1 MDKETKKE
9 FETLARM
16 VADGFGHTDKKID
29 GVDKKVDAVDRKV
42 DDLAKKSGL
51 RFMELES
58 KMDEGF
64 KNVDSRLLV
73 IERDIAEIRSHFV
86 YRNEFEDLAIR
97 VKYLETKLGLESGK

>member
-9 FETLARM
+9 FENLARM

-29 GVDKKVDAVDRKV
+29 AVAGRAEAVDKKVDE
-42 DDLAKKSGL
+42 LTKKTGL
-51 RFMELES
+51 RFMDLES
-58 KMDEGF
+58 KMVEGF

-86 YRNEFEDLAIR
+86 YRSEFEDLATR
-97 VKYLETKLGLESGK
+97 VKFLETKLGIKGGK